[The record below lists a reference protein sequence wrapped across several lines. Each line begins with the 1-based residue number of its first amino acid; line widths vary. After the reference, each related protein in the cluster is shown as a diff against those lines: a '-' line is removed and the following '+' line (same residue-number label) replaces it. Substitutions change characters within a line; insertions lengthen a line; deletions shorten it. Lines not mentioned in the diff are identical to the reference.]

1 LRTLNRHEATPADI
15 LKTLHDSMA
24 GKVAAL
30 LEKGQNSLRRVLL
43 IGGVTRNAALVEA
56 LRAKLFGTELIVLP
70 ESEWFEAW
78 GSALLTRDK
87 PLHKSPQISHPPV
100 FETLPPLDR
109 YKDRV
114 QVMAAPPAQA
124 PPDRA
129 IVLGVDAGSTTTK
142 AILLDPATRGLVASH
157 YTRTRDDPVAAVR
170 ECLRALISQVGNRS
184 VGLVGT
190 TGSARE
196 LVGACLGTEQVYNEI
211 SAHAACATHFAADV
225 DTIFEIGG
233 QDAKYIYLRNAVR
246 IGYAMGEIG
255 TGKQPSQHP
264 ETRTLASRQE
274 KCSVLSLG

>member
-1 LRTLNRHEATPADI
+1 LPLRNYN
-15 LKTLHDSMA
+15 
-24 GKVAAL
+24 GYAL
-30 LEKGQNSLRRVLL
+30 
-43 IGGVTRNAALVEA
+43 T
-56 LRAKLFGTELIVLP
+56 
-70 ESEWFEAW
+70 
-78 GSALLTRDK
+78 
-87 PLHKSPQISHPPV
+87 IS
-100 FETLPPLDR
+100 

-211 SAHAACATHFAADV
+211 STHAAGATHFAADV

-274 KCSVLSLG
+274 ICSVLSLG